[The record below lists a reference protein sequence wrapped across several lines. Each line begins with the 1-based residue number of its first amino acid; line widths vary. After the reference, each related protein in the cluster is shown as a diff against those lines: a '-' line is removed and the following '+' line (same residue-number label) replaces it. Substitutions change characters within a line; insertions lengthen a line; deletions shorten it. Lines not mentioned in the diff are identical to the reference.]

1 MMNSRRRIRPP
12 RLQWVLGNLVEFVKP
27 AEPSVSAWHSIG
39 EQVQRSNAI
48 IPLKIE
54 VRDCVNVPSPI
65 TRVGRIEPTG
75 CKSLS
80 SLDILRKQNGIAGEH
95 TISLAGLGD
104 PVTLQFFCILV
115 IPFLVVRQSGSLRG
129 PLGGTRT

>member
-1 MMNSRRRIRPP
+1 
-12 RLQWVLGNLVEFVKP
+12 VLGNLVEFVKP
-27 AEPSVSAWHSIG
+27 AALFVSTWHSIG

-54 VRDCVNVPSPI
+54 VRDCVTVPSPI
-65 TRVGRIEPTG
+65 TRVERIEPTG

-95 TISLAGLGD
+95 TISLAGLSD
-104 PVTLQFFCILV
+104 PVTLQFFGILV
-115 IPFLVVRQSGSLRG
+115 IPFLVVRRSGSLRWSSS
-129 PLGGTRT
+129 GTRT